1 MPCYLARPFLLQ
13 KFRKKFLRV
22 CFIKSAKT
30 AIFICKNTD
39 KPLRIVANN
48 SSVQVT
54 LDTVKKKV
62 LAIIFKIMYNK
73 SRK

>member
-1 MPCYLARPFLLQ
+1 MPCYLARPFLLR

-22 CFIKSAKT
+22 CFIKKT
-30 AIFICKNTD
+30 AIFIYKNTY

>member
-1 MPCYLARPFLLQ
+1 MPCYLARPFLLR
-13 KFRKKFLRV
+13 KFRKKVFAGL
-22 CFIKSAKT
+22 FYKKT
-30 AIFICKNTD
+30 AIFIYKNTY